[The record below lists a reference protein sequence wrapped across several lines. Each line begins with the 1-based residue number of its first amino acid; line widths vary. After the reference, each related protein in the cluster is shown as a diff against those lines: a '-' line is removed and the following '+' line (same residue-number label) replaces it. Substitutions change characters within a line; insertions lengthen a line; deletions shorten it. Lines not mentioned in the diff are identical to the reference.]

1 MHGRESPLVDDG
13 SGVARW
19 ERRIRSQQP
28 NHLRRTTERLRP
40 DRCIGILDRW
50 TQRCVCSCGRRKR
63 SSGRICIWSRS
74 APRMRMCQ
82 EGQKEFA
89 AGSWTDERPHAV
101 NHLHVVAAAFLLN
114 FIKQLSDH
122 WTVQAASIRDLR
134 RSCSLLFA
142 CTAACF

>member
-1 MHGRESPLVDDG
+1 MGAKDPIPTPES
-13 SGVARW
+13 
-19 ERRIRSQQP
+19 
-28 NHLRRTTERLRP
+28 LRQTTKRLRP

-89 AGSWTDERPHAV
+89 AGSWTDERLHAV
-101 NHLHVVAAAFLLN
+101 NHLHVVAAATEFYRATVRS
-114 FIKQLSDH
+114 SDG
-122 WTVQAASIRDLR
+122 ASNGSNKDLR
-134 RSCSLLFA
+134 RFVQFA
-142 CTAACF
+142 CTYGVLLVGCFPRTTFWES